1 LSSDPAPESQG
12 SGGDHFP
19 ARSQQPPFPGDDTE
33 IASASPELEGADHGS
48 PSLQRSPAHP
58 ALIDRLIALFEVLV
72 CSDYPTQ
79 LALASALVLFGYR
92 SQTAEGGLDLGFIV
106 ILSLLDTVLL
116 IGLIVMF
123 LRVHGERPRDLL
135 LGTRNVAS
143 EIAAGLPLAL
153 ASLAIAVALLVSI
166 QQLAPGLHTVERNP
180 LQDLVGTPR
189 DAMLFALVVVVAGG
203 VREEIQRAFLLH
215 RFERWLGGGTVGI
228 VVVSVVFGSGHLLQG
243 ADAAITTG
251 VLGAFWGVIYL
262 RRRSAVAPMVCHA
275 GFNLLQLAQFLL
287 GR

>member
-1 LSSDPAPESQG
+1 LSSDPAPEPQG
-12 SGGDHFP
+12 SGADDFT
-19 ARSQQPPFPGDDTE
+19 ARSHQLPSPGDDTE
-33 IASASPELEGADHGS
+33 LASGSPEPEGADDGPS
-48 PSLQRSPAHP
+48 SLQRASAPPAFT
-58 ALIDRLIALFEVLV
+58 ARLIALGEVLI

-79 LALASALVLFGYR
+79 IALASALVLFGYR
-92 SQTAEGGLDLGFIV
+92 SQTADGGLDLGFIV

-135 LGTRNVAS
+135 IGTRNVAS

-153 ASLAIAVALLVSI
+153 ASLVMAIALLVSI
-166 QQLAPGLHTVERNP
+166 QQWAPGLHTVERNP

-203 VREEIQRAFLLH
+203 IREEIQRAFLLH
-215 RFERWLGGGTVGI
+215 RFDRWLGGGAVGI
-228 VVVSVVFGSGHLLQG
+228 VVVSVAFGSGHLLQG